1 MSDWL
6 KGMWDTYR
14 RECLIGLIAIVVC
27 GGLWLTR
34 QNKGNNS
41 SPQFATE
48 SSTKMKP
55 TSSTRQSATIC
66 VDVKGAVNRAG
77 VYRLPKGSRVE
88 EALKAAS
95 GQTPEA
101 DMNQVNLAKQL
112 QDAQVVYIPK
122 HGEKV
127 PTEFGGQSSDTS
139 SGANAGSD
147 SADKGPIVNLNSA
160 TKDQLQQ
167 LTGVGDKKADLI
179 VAYRQAHGSF
189 KSVDDLKKV
198 QGFGDKTVAKLK
210 DQLAV

>member
-6 KGMWDTYR
+6 KEMWETYR
-14 RECLIGLIAIVVC
+14 RECVIGIVAIFVC

-34 QNKGNNS
+34 QNRGNNS
-41 SPQFATE
+41 APQFATA
-48 SSTKMKP
+48 SSSKVKP
-55 TSSTRQSATIC
+55 TSQSKQSSTIC
-66 VDVKGAVNRAG
+66 VDVKGAVNRPG
-77 VYRLPKGSRVE
+77 VYRMPKGSRVE
-88 EALKAAS
+88 EALKAAD
-95 GQTPEA
+95 GQNADA
-101 DMNQVNLAKQL
+101 DMNQVNLAKAL

-127 PTEFGGQSSDTS
+127 PTEFGGQGGD
-139 SGANAGSD
+139 D
-147 SADKGPIVNLNSA
+147 SAQSASGSASTGKGPIINLNSA

-179 VAYRQAHGSF
+179 IAYRQAHGSF

-210 DQLAV
+210 DQLSV